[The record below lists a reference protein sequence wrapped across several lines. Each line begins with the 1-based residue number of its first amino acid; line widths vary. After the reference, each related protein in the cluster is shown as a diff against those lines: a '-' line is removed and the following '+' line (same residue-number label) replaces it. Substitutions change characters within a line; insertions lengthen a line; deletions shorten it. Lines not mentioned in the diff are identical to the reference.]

1 MRWDCQNGYHAL
13 ETDNKMKNK
22 HQFEVIIVGGGIVGA
37 TTACALAHA
46 GIDVALLDMFNPQ
59 RQWADDSVD
68 IRVSALTK
76 ASQNILQT
84 LDVWDGMVERGV
96 CAYKDMRVWD
106 AKADGELHFDCADT
120 PFNELGHIV
129 ENRVTVAALWDK
141 LETQSHASC
150 ISDAKVAHI
159 QPTEKGRTLILE
171 DGREF
176 TADLIIAADG
186 RESSLRSM
194 MGIEVTGWPYH
205 QDGLVATINTEKS
218 HQSTAWQ
225 RFLDEG
231 PLAFLPL
238 RTGQCSIVWTLK
250 TETAKNYLQLSDRDF
265 LDKLE
270 QASAGILG
278 GMLATG
284 PRAAFPLRFQYA
296 NSYTAPSFALMGD
309 AAHAMH
315 PLAGQGANAGLL
327 DAAALAE
334 LVIKAKQDGRPLTSR
349 KFLRQYERWRKGDN
363 LLMMSS
369 MDVINKTFAAD
380 LAPFI
385 SLRSTGMNL
394 INKTSFVKGLLNN
407 HAMGL
412 RKDLPELAKKQ
423 ICW

>member
-1 MRWDCQNGYHAL
+1 MAVNKQN
-13 ETDNKMKNK
+13 N
-22 HQFEVIIVGGGIVGA
+22 FEVIIVGGGIVGA
-37 TTACALAHA
+37 TTACAMAQ
-46 GIDVALLDMFNPQ
+46 GGVKVALLDMFNPQ
-59 RQWADDSVD
+59 RQWTDDSVD
-68 IRVSALTK
+68 LRVSALTK
-76 ASQNILQT
+76 ASQNILET
-84 LDVWDGMVERGV
+84 LGVWDGILQRGV
-96 CAYKDMRVWD
+96 GPYKDMRVWD

-120 PFNELGHIV
+120 VFDELGHIV

-141 LETQSHASC
+141 LESLPSASC
-150 ISDAKVAHI
+150 ISDAKVAKM
-159 QPTEKGRTLILE
+159 QESENGRVLVLE

-176 TADLIIAADG
+176 SAELIIAADG
-186 RESSLRSM
+186 RDSMLRSL
-194 MGIEVTGWPYH
+194 MGIDVTGWPYH
-205 QDGLVATINTEKS
+205 QDGLVATITTENS
-218 HQSTAWQ
+218 NELTAWQ

-250 TETAKNYLQLSDRDF
+250 TETAQAYLQLDDAAF

-270 QASAGILG
+270 QASGGILG
-278 GMLATG
+278 KMLATG

-296 NSYTAPSFALMGD
+296 NQYTDKSFALMGD

-334 LVIKAKQDGRPLTSR
+334 LVIKTMQAGRPLSST

-369 MDVINKTFAAD
+369 MDVINKTFAATA
-380 LAPFI
+380 LPLV
-385 SLRSTGMNL
+385 SLRSAGMNL
-394 INKTSFVKGLLNN
+394 INNTPMFKALFND

-412 RKDLPELAKKQ
+412 RDDLPALARKQ

>member
-1 MRWDCQNGYHAL
+1 MNQR
-13 ETDNKMKNK
+13 
-22 HQFEVIIVGGGIVGA
+22 FEVIIVGGGIVGA
-37 TTACALAHA
+37 TTACALGHA
-46 GIDVALLDMFNPQ
+46 GVNVALLDMFNPQ
-59 RQWADDSVD
+59 RHWTDDSVD

-76 ASQNILQT
+76 ASQNILEA
-84 LDVWDGMVERGV
+84 LGVWDGMVQRGV
-96 CAYKDMRVWD
+96 GAYKDMRVWD

-120 PFNELGHIV
+120 EFNELGHIV

-141 LETQSHASC
+141 LETLPSVTC
-150 ISDAKVAHI
+150 ISDAKVSEMQKSDI
-159 QPTEKGRTLILE
+159 GRTLFLE
-171 DGREF
+171 DGRQFE
-176 TADLIIAADG
+176 ADLIIAADG
-186 RESSLRSM
+186 RDSSLRSM
-194 MGIEVTGWPYH
+194 VGIDVTGWPYH
-205 QDGLVATINTEKS
+205 QDGLVATITTENS

-238 RTGQCSIVWTLK
+238 RNGQCSIVWTLK
-250 TETAKNYLQLSDRDF
+250 AETAKAYLQLSDTDF
-265 LDKLE
+265 LEKLE

-278 GMLATG
+278 RMLETG

-296 NSYTAPSFALMGD
+296 NRYTDDCFALMGD

-334 LVIKAKQDGRPLTSR
+334 LVIKTKQAGRPLSSN
-349 KFLRQYERWRKGDN
+349 KQLRQYERWRKGDN

-369 MDVINKTFAAD
+369 MDVINKTFAATA
-380 LAPFI
+380 LPFV

-394 INKTSFVKGLLNN
+394 INKTPFIKGLFND

-412 RKDLPELAKKQ
+412 RDDLPVLAKKQ

>member
-1 MRWDCQNGYHAL
+1 MQDKQQR
-13 ETDNKMKNK
+13 
-22 HQFEVIIVGGGIVGA
+22 FEVIIVGGGIVGA

-46 GIDVALLDMFNPQ
+46 GVNVALLDMFNPQ
-59 RQWADDSVD
+59 SQWADDTVD
-68 IRVSALTK
+68 LRVSALTK
-76 ASQNILQT
+76 ASQNILEI
-84 LDVWDGMVERGV
+84 LGVWGGMVQRGV

-120 PFNELGHIV
+120 EFNELGHIV

-141 LETQSHASC
+141 LESLDAATC
-150 ISDAKVAHI
+150 ISDAKVS
-159 QPTEKGRTLILE
+159 QMQLLDNGRSLVLE
-171 DGREF
+171 DGRHFE
-176 TADLIIAADG
+176 ADLIVAADG
-186 RESSLRSM
+186 RDSALRSM
-194 MGIEVTGWPYH
+194 AGIDVTGWPYH
-205 QDGLVATINTEKS
+205 QDGLVATITTEKS
-218 HQSTAWQ
+218 HQFTAWQ

-250 TETAKNYLQLSDRDF
+250 TETAKAYLQLAEDEF
-265 LDKLE
+265 LEKLE

-278 GMLATG
+278 HMLATG

-296 NSYTAPSFALMGD
+296 NSYTDKNFALMGD

-334 LVIKAKQDGRPLTSR
+334 LIIKAKQAGRPLGSR

-369 MDVINKTFAAD
+369 MDVINKTFATSM
-380 LAPFI
+380 LPMV
-385 SLRSTGMNL
+385 SLRSSGMNL
-394 INKTSFVKGLLNN
+394 INHTPVVKALFND

-412 RKDLPELAKKQ
+412 RDDLPLLAKKEL
-423 ICW
+423 CW

>member
-1 MRWDCQNGYHAL
+1 MTQNS
-13 ETDNKMKNK
+13 EQK
-22 HQFEVIIVGGGIVGA
+22 FEVIIVGGGIVGA
-37 TTACALAHA
+37 TTACALAH
-46 GIDVALLDMFNPQ
+46 GGVNVALLDRFNPQ
-59 RQWADDSVD
+59 RQWTDDSVD
-68 IRVSALTK
+68 IRVSALTR
-76 ASQNILQT
+76 ASQNILET
-84 LDVWDGMVERGV
+84 LGVWDGMLQRGV
-96 CAYKDMRVWD
+96 GPYKDMRVWD

-120 PFNELGHIV
+120 SFNELGHIV

-141 LETQSHASC
+141 LETLPTATC
-150 ISDAKVAHI
+150 ITDANVSQIDMSKN
-159 QPTEKGRTLILE
+159 GRTLQLQ
-171 DGREF
+171 DGRNLA
-176 TADLIIAADG
+176 ADLIIAADG
-186 RESSLRSM
+186 RDSSLRSM
-194 MGIEVTGWPYH
+194 VGIDVTGWPYH
-205 QDGLVATINTEKS
+205 QDGLVATITTENS
-218 HQSTAWQ
+218 HQFTAWQ

-250 TETAKNYLQLSDRDF
+250 TETAKAYLQLSDADF

-278 GMLATG
+278 RMLETG

-296 NSYTAPSFALMGD
+296 NRYTDECFALMGD

-334 LVIKAKQDGRPLTSR
+334 LVIKTKQAGRPLTSS

-369 MDVINKTFAAD
+369 MDVINKTFAATA
-380 LAPFI
+380 LPFV
-385 SLRSTGMNL
+385 SLRSSGMNL
-394 INKTSFVKGLLNN
+394 INKTPFLKGLFND

-412 RKDLPELAKKQ
+412 RDDLPELAKKQ
-423 ICW
+423 VCW